1 MRFLVCFFLCCYDM
15 VNSCSSYKRV
25 YYINLH
31 LSIFNLFIQFYKLLL
46 IFSLCFYYIQ
56 IISSY
61 EYIKQVTNCNNLL
74 LCILR

>member
-1 MRFLVCFFLCCYDM
+1 M
-15 VNSCSSYKRV
+15 VNSCSSYKMV
-25 YYINLH
+25 YCINLH
-31 LSIFNLFIQFYKLLL
+31 LSIFNFFIQFCKLLL

-61 EYIKQVTNCNNLL
+61 EYIKQVTNCSNLL

>member
-1 MRFLVCFFLCCYDM
+1 MRFLFCFFLCCYDM

-25 YYINLH
+25 YCINLH
-31 LSIFNLFIQFYKLLL
+31 LSIFNFFIQFYKLLL

-61 EYIKQVTNCNNLL
+61 EYIKQVTNCSNLL

>member
-1 MRFLVCFFLCCYDM
+1 MINFR
-15 VNSCSSYKRV
+15 SSYKRGYRV
-25 YYINLH
+25 KLT

-61 EYIKQVTNCNNLL
+61 EYIKQVTNCSNLL